1 MGASRTADELQ
12 ATEQSSMIFRQL
24 IHDDLSCASYL
35 IGDEDAGVAA
45 VVDPK
50 FEIKEDLAL
59 ARYMGGRLE
68 HLLELTTTPTTSLAT
83 AASRPR
89 PAPRPTST
97 ASPHPT
103 IRAPHT
109 HGHLLEHTAFALI
122 DTARG
127 QSRGRC
133 SAATQLF
140 VSDIPFG
147 DGGT

>member
-1 MGASRTADELQ
+1 VGASRTAHELQ

-59 ARYMGGRLE
+59 ARYMGVRIE
-68 HLLELTTTPTTSLAT
+68 HLLEPTTTPTTSPAT
-83 AASRPR
+83 AASPPR

-109 HGHLLEHTAFALI
+109 HGHLLEHPAFALI

-133 SAATQLF
+133 SAATPLF